1 MMTFDTSRLVVV
13 LVSSA
18 LLAMACSTQDPE
30 PGQSETEP
38 AEVENP
44 GAMTL
49 AELDRLIR
57 RVDAGATRQ
66 NNVWHLS
73 YEETPL
79 FVVTDE
85 HHDRMRII
93 APVASANELDLEH
106 IYRLLQANYE
116 TALDARYAIADRV
129 VWSTFIHPLSPLDED
144 EFLSGLA
151 QTITL
156 VITYGTTFSSG
167 ALRFGDAGDAGSST
181 YNDVIRKG
189 SEI

>member
-1 MMTFDTSRLVVV
+1 MTFDTSRLVVV

-30 PGQSETEP
+30 TGQSETEP
-38 AEVENP
+38 GEVVNP

-85 HHDRMRII
+85 HHDR
-93 APVASANELDLEH
+93 
-106 IYRLLQANYE
+106 
-116 TALDARYAIADRV
+116 
-129 VWSTFIHPLSPLDED
+129 
-144 EFLSGLA
+144 
-151 QTITL
+151 
-156 VITYGTTFSSG
+156 
-167 ALRFGDAGDAGSST
+167 
-181 YNDVIRKG
+181 
-189 SEI
+189 